1 MGNDNRK
8 VERNLIMI
16 VVCIDKKKGSC
27 AFVNNMPNATKKI

>member
-1 MGNDNRK
+1 MGNDDRK

-16 VVCIDKKKGSC
+16 VVCIGKKRSC